1 MLADVGHGSI
11 DVDTSLIGGFSRT
24 DVEIQFSNERPT
36 QRTCAQSFIHVHV
49 SGFAATPPA
58 DLGDTG
64 SEEWIRS
71 VHAR

>member
-1 MLADVGHGSI
+1 MLADVGHGGI

-36 QRTCAQSFIHVHV
+36 QRTCTQSFIHV

-58 DLGDTG
+58 DLGDSG